1 MKLPDPFMPNLKVDL
16 LPDIKVSP
24 RILSNYSQ
32 TLNQQSAKADLDQF
46 FRTREHVILRNLLGK
61 LRLPTEEADHAGTGF
76 NVPLLSAL
84 VLYVG
89 MHMPQGSHGLTPAN
103 PSLEIFIFLATELN
117 AEGRYLFIS
126 SIANHLRYPNAY
138 THYFSCVLL
147 YLFAET
153 ENGAVQEQIT
163 RVLLERLIVHRPHP
177 WGLLITFIELI
188 KNPRYRFWL
197 HPFVTCAPEV
207 EKLFQSVAHTC
218 LGSGSEGAITAGA
231 PPGRPGPPAR

>member
-1 MKLPDPFMPNLKVDL
+1 MYGLLEKLV
-16 LPDIKVSP
+16 LPV
-24 RILSNYSQ
+24 
-32 TLNQQSAKADLDQF
+32 
-46 FRTREHVILRNLLGK
+46 
-61 LRLPTEEADHAGTGF
+61 EEAEAAGTQF

-84 VLYVG
+84 LLYVG
-89 MHMPQGSHGLTPAN
+89 MHMPTGGSSAMYGLTPSN
-103 PSLEIFIFLATELN
+103 PSLEVFVFLAHELS

-126 SIANHLRYPNAY
+126 AIANHLRYPNAY

-188 KNPRYRFWL
+188 KNPRYQFWL

-218 LGSGSEGAITAGA
+218 LGSGSEGAITAGGGPGGPGTA
-231 PPGRPGPPAR
+231 VGGPPGRPGPPAR

>member
-1 MKLPDPFMPNLKVDL
+1 
-16 LPDIKVSP
+16 
-24 RILSNYSQ
+24 
-32 TLNQQSAKADLDQF
+32 
-46 FRTREHVILRNLLGK
+46 
-61 LRLPTEEADHAGTGF
+61 
-76 NVPLLSAL
+76 
-84 VLYVG
+84 
-89 MHMPQGSHGLTPAN
+89 MPQGGSSMYGLTPNSA
-103 PSLEIFIFLATELN
+103 SLEIFVYLAHEPDC
-117 AEGRYLFIS
+117 EGRYLLIS
-126 SIANHLRYPNAY
+126 AIANHLRYPNAY

-188 KNPRYRFWL
+188 KNPRYQFWL

-231 PPGRPGPPAR
+231 GPGTAVGAPPGRPGPPAR